1 MLPPRSADRLHPVA
15 LLSPLSEE
23 QRATF
28 LVVSL
33 PHKDLVK
40 VVGRLGTAAKGARID
55 RMSHWDLAW
64 SLVDHYETDAEVS
77 GFVDRTLTRELG
89 DPPLGPALA
98 VEGAAAKICDLL
110 LRSRDPAREVA
121 WALLARGGDG
131 TGELAAEL
139 VGTIIEDYDDADEA
153 ARLEDEERKRQ
164 EDAGEQAPSAE
175 EVALQKAAVQLDQ
188 MEKEVAR
195 ARGDQERAKK
205 RGDQLKERV
214 VELEGAIAGA
224 RRDLRTSEKLRT
236 TLESERDRLN
246 EERTELR
253 AQVKSGT
260 AAEVARLGEELEATR
275 RRERALVEEVGELR
289 DVEAEL
295 SSRVRSLEADRATRP
310 SGGDASG
317 EGAAARDLSATWS
330 VPIFTDEFYASIRDW
345 DRKIVRIAFEKI
357 YRLAEDWRHPSLRA
371 IPLEGLPG
379 FFRIRIASDV
389 RLMYRPAEGGRI
401 EILSLID
408 REDLQ
413 RYIRQAKTR

>member
-1 MLPPRSADRLHPVA
+1 VA
-15 LLSPLSEE
+15 LLSPLNEE

-33 PHKDLVK
+33 PSKDLVK
-40 VVGRLGTAAKGARID
+40 IVGRLGTAAKGTRID
-55 RMSHWDLAW
+55 RMSLWDLAW

-77 GFVDRTLTRELG
+77 GVVDRALSRELG
-89 DPPLGPALA
+89 EPPLGAALA
-98 VEGAAAKICDLL
+98 AEGAAKGISDLL
-110 LRSRDPAREVA
+110 LRSRDPARELA
-121 WALLARGGDG
+121 WALLSRGGDG

-139 VGTIIEDYDDADEA
+139 VSTIIEDYDEADEA
-153 ARLEDEERKRQ
+153 ARQEEEERKRQ
-164 EDAGEQAPSAE
+164 EEAGEQAPSAE
-175 EVALQKAAVQLDQ
+175 AMALLQAAAEREQL
-188 MEKEVAR
+188 ERESAR
-195 ARGDQERAKK
+195 VRTDHERAKK
-205 RGDQLKERV
+205 RADLLKERV
-214 VELEGAIAGA
+214 VELEGAVAAA
-224 RRDLRTSEKLRT
+224 RRDLRASEKART
-236 TLESERDRLN
+236 EIEAERDRLT

-260 AAEVARLGEELEATR
+260 PAEVARLAEELEATR
-275 RRERALVEEVGELR
+275 RRERALVGEVAELR
-289 DVEAEL
+289 DAEAEL
-295 SSRVRSLEADRATRP
+295 SSRVRSLET
-310 SGGDASG
+310 
-317 EGAAARDLSATWS
+317 DLSARPSSGDAPSEGAGARELPSTWN
-330 VPIFTDEFYASIRDW
+330 VPIFTDEFYDSIRAW

-389 RLMYRPAEGGRI
+389 RLMYRPVEGGRI